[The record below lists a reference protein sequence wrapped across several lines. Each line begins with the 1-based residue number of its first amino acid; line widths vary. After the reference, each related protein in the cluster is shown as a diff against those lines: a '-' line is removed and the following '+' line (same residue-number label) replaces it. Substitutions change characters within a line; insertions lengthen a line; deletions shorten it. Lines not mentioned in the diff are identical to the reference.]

1 MRTTPLSRARAEF
14 ADIIDRALAGE
25 PQRVTRHGKEAV
37 VVVSE
42 TEWAARRAGA
52 NTIERPTVVD
62 VLLRW
67 SRSAEIPGEGD
78 AEELFADRSWMRSR
92 RERGADFAD

>member
-14 ADIIDRALAGE
+14 SDIVDRALAGE

-42 TEWAARRAGA
+42 AEWAARPGPPPKSVVGALIAWSEAARA
-52 NTIERPTVVD
+52 
-62 VLLRW
+62 
-67 SRSAEIPGEGD
+67 
-78 AEELFADRSWMRSR
+78 AEEDLGEDLFADRGWYSTR
-92 RERGADFAD
+92 RELGRDFID